1 MGDEGA
7 NTPTL
12 PLTTRYARTAP
23 FRHHPRLA
31 ALSPSSSMP
40 ALWSELGSTF
50 VAGLLSCLLSGL
62 VAEESTDPKDLVTEE
77 CKQTKCA
84 GAWSAYMEVR
94 PLSPSPSQL
103 FAPRSG

>member
-1 MGDEGA
+1 
-7 NTPTL
+7 
-12 PLTTRYARTAP
+12 
-23 FRHHPRLA
+23 
-31 ALSPSSSMP
+31 MP
-40 ALWSELGSTF
+40 ALSSGSSHIRG
-50 VAGLLSCLLSGL
+50 GLLSCLLSGL

-103 FAPRSG
+103 FAPRSLSAAKNTGR